1 MMIINQTELM
11 RARKRALKGH
21 LEGTQRAP
29 YNNVNNDNNVNN
41 VNNIRTMDI
50 KVLKDAYLK
59 NERLHQLT
67 YNNRTLKIKLFKLTL
82 RGFLYFCINLYGFK
96 FLTH

>member
-41 VNNIRTMDI
+41 IRTMDI
-50 KVLKDAYLK
+50 KVLKDAYVK
-59 NERLHQLT
+59 NERLYQLI
-67 YNNRTLKIKLFKLTL
+67 YNSITLKIRLFKLTL
-82 RGFLYFCINLYGFK
+82 RGFLCFSIILINFK

>member
-1 MMIINQTELM
+1 MSPESHENVTRMST
-11 RARKRALKGH
+11 
-21 LEGTQRAP
+21 
-29 YNNVNNDNNVNN
+29 YNNVNNDNNDNN

-67 YNNRTLKIKLFKLTL
+67 YNNRTLKIRLFKLTL
-82 RGFLYFCINLYGFK
+82 RGFLCFSETLFNFK

>member
-1 MMIINQTELM
+1 MMITSQTELM

-29 YNNVNNDNNVNN
+29 YNNVNN
-41 VNNIRTMDI
+41 VNNIRSTDI
-50 KVLKDAYLK
+50 KFLKDAYVK
-59 NERLHQLT
+59 NKRLHQLI
-67 YNNRTLKIKLFKLTL
+67 YNDTILKIRLFKLVL
-82 RGFLYFCINLYGFK
+82 MKFLWLCIKLCVFK

>member
-1 MMIINQTELM
+1 MTSR
-11 RARKRALKGH
+11 RAHSSIVLSVVKYDDYQSNRVDEGTQKGIQRALEGH

-41 VNNIRTMDI
+41 IRTMDI

-59 NERLHQLT
+59 
-67 YNNRTLKIKLFKLTL
+67 K
-82 RGFLYFCINLYGFK
+82 
-96 FLTH
+96 